1 MVLFGI
7 KAAGKLETSFRIAE
21 HFYSEKTFYSLQSLQ
36 IIFKIKYYQ
45 VIIFIFCL

>member
-21 HFYSEKTFYSLQSLQ
+21 RFYCEKTFYSLQ

-45 VIIFIFCL
+45 VIIFTCFL